1 MSDSPTGD
9 PAEPPAGVSPG
20 VLASLPHTRP
30 QRASAR
36 RAAAR
41 AGKGASK
48 ADPARAPRARSASGD
63 EPAPAPPSSSSSSSP
78 RPARRRARRPPREED
93 QVPRQGYE
101 AEPDSLAGPVQ
112 PPGSAELV
120 SSASELA
127 GELAKASVTAGAR
140 LVKDLLSRLPG

>member
-41 AGKGASK
+41 AGKRASK
-48 ADPARAPRARSASGD
+48 A
-63 EPAPAPPSSSSSSSP
+63 
-78 RPARRRARRPPREED
+78 EED
-93 QVPRQGYE
+93 PVPRQGYE